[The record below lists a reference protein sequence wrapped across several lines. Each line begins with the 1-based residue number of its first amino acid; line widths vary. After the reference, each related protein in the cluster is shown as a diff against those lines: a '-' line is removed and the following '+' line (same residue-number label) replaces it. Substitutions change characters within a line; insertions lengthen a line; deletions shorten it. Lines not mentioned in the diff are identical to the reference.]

1 MNKIENLERNH
12 TLESNSY
19 KIELWNYLRNKENT
33 VFINADK
40 QKLTRQGAPY
50 LDNDSLRYFQKTLKE
65 KSVLR
70 KVASY
75 FEYEL
80 DSVTIATF
88 FNNSIALW
96 RDKQEQNLFS
106 DFLESNIEK
115 VKYSYNSLSN
125 FLAIHE
131 DFLLDHNAKIDK
143 FILDTFAHNF
153 AKAEDKAFII
163 GDGNGEPLGILVDEK
178 IKSLSA
184 TKELK
189 LDDLKKLFFSL
200 DSEYRE
206 NAKWIMNDKTAL
218 YLQSLKDS
226 QGNFLWNQYD
236 GTFMGKEILISNFM
250 PDIDAGKKPVA
261 FGDFSNYWIIERQNP
276 TIKRLEEVFVLK
288 QHQGFIMREYLDAKL
303 MDKDSVL
310 TLSIDRI
317 MPMVKNKKD
326 DIKKSENIE
335 VSGTIFTVH
344 SMKSE
349 NAKNSVEQ
357 IIRKLILN
365 NVDALNRTNLSA

>member
-1 MNKIENLERNH
+1 MLIKEKSKRNEI
-12 TLESNSY
+12 LSANSY
-19 KIELWNYLRNKENT
+19 KTNLWNYLRNKDESSYSDIKSLDLIQDGSPFMDSEST
-33 VFINADK
+33 EYFRE
-40 QKLTRQGAPY
+40 KLA
-50 LDNDSLRYFQKTLKE
+50 K
-65 KSVLR
+65 KSVVR
-70 KVASY
+70 KEATV
-75 FEYEL
+75 L
-80 DSVTIATF
+80 KNDVDSSSIVTFPNKSIATWTKAGEHGLF
-88 FNNSIALW
+88 TAVLEMK
-96 RDKQEQNLFS
+96 DVDVNL
-106 DFLESNIEK
+106 E
-115 VKYSYNSLSN
+115 YHTLSN
-125 FLAIHE
+125 LITIHE
-131 DFLLDHNAKIDK
+131 DFLNNPQTKIEK
-143 FILDTFAHNF
+143 IILDTFAHNF
-153 AKAEDKAFII
+153 AKSEDKAFII

-189 LDDLKKLFFSL
+189 LDNLKKLFFSL

-261 FGDFSNYWIIERQNP
+261 LGDFSNYWIIERQNP

-310 TLSIDRI
+310 TLSI
-317 MPMVKNKKD
+317 
-326 DIKKSENIE
+326 E
-335 VSGTIFTVH
+335 G
-344 SMKSE
+344 
-349 NAKNSVEQ
+349 
-357 IIRKLILN
+357 
-365 NVDALNRTNLSA
+365 

>member
-1 MNKIENLERNH
+1 MNNIEKLERNY
-12 TLESNSY
+12 TLESSRY
-19 KIELWNYLRNKENT
+19 KIDFWNYLRNNDNE
-33 VFINADK
+33 VFKQADK

-50 LDNDSLRYFQKTLKE
+50 LDNDSLMYFQKSLKE
-65 KSVLR
+65 KSVVR

-80 DSVTIATF
+80 DSVTIATL
-88 FNNSIALW
+88 FNKSIAIW
-96 RDKQEQNLFS
+96 KDKNEHDLFS
-106 DFLESNIEK
+106 DFLDSKLDK
-115 VKYSYNSLSN
+115 VNYSCNSLCS

-131 DFLLDHNAKIDK
+131 DFLRDPNSKIDHV
-143 FILDTFAHNF
+143 ILDTFAHNF
-153 AKAEDKAFII
+153 AKAEDKAFIE
-163 GDGNGEPLGILVDEK
+163 GSGQNEPLGLLVDED

-200 DSEYRE
+200 DSDYRE

-250 PDIDAGKKPVA
+250 PDIDTGLKPIV
-261 FGDFSNYWIIERQNP
+261 FGDFSSYWIVERQNP
-276 TIKRLEEVFVLK
+276 TIKRLSEMFILK

-310 TLSIDRI
+310 TLSI
-317 MPMVKNKKD
+317 
-326 DIKKSENIE
+326 E
-335 VSGTIFTVH
+335 G
-344 SMKSE
+344 
-349 NAKNSVEQ
+349 
-357 IIRKLILN
+357 
-365 NVDALNRTNLSA
+365 

>member
-1 MNKIENLERNH
+1 MLIKEKSKRNEI
-12 TLESNSY
+12 LSANSY
-19 KIELWNYLRNKENT
+19 KTNLWNYLRNKDESSYPDIKALDLIQDGSPFLDT
-33 VFINADK
+33 ESTEYFRE
-40 QKLTRQGAPY
+40 KLT
-50 LDNDSLRYFQKTLKE
+50 E
-65 KSVLR
+65 KSVVR
-70 KVASY
+70 KETTVLKNDVGSS
-75 FEYEL
+75 
-80 DSVTIATF
+80 SVVTFPNKSIATWTKAGEHDLF
-88 FNNSIALW
+88 TAVLEMK
-96 RDKQEQNLFS
+96 DVDVNL
-106 DFLESNIEK
+106 E
-115 VKYSYNSLSN
+115 YNTLSN
-125 FLAIHE
+125 LITIHE
-131 DFLLDHNAKIDK
+131 DFLNNPQTKIEK
-143 FILDTFAHNF
+143 IILDTFAHNF

-178 IKSLSA
+178 IKNLSA
-184 TKELK
+184 TKELN

-200 DSEYRE
+200 DSDYRE

-310 TLSIDRI
+310 TLSI
-317 MPMVKNKKD
+317 
-326 DIKKSENIE
+326 E
-335 VSGTIFTVH
+335 G
-344 SMKSE
+344 
-349 NAKNSVEQ
+349 
-357 IIRKLILN
+357 
-365 NVDALNRTNLSA
+365 